1 MPPKSSRRDEILSAF
16 ARMLESH
23 PGSRI
28 TTAALA
34 GQIGVSEAALYR
46 HFPSKA
52 KMIEGLIEFIEE
64 SLFSRVSRILNEEP
78 SAASRCRAMLWLLLS
93 FAERNP
99 GLARLLVGDALQGE
113 TERLRARMRQ
123 VFERLETEL
132 RSIIRDWSATRV
144 PAPALGATTA
154 ANLLLASA
162 EGRINQFVRSEF
174 RALPTAGWDEQWS
187 VLEGA
192 VFG

>member
-1 MPPKSSRRDEILSAF
+1 MPPKSGRRDEILSAF
-16 ARMLESH
+16 ARMLETN

-64 SLFSRVSRILNEEP
+64 SLFSRINRILAEEP
-78 SAASRCRAMLWLLLS
+78 GAASRCRAVLWLLLS

-113 TERLRARMRQ
+113 TQRLRARMRQ
-123 VFERLETEL
+123 IFERLETEL

-144 PAPALGATTA
+144 PAPTLGSTMA

-174 RALPTAGWDEQWS
+174 RSLPTSGWEEQWNA
-187 VLEGA
+187 LEGA

>member
-1 MPPKSSRRDEILSAF
+1 MPPSSGRREEILSAF
-16 ARMLESH
+16 ARMLETN

-64 SLFSRVSRILNEEP
+64 SLFSRVSRIMTEEP
-78 SAASRCRAMLWLLLS
+78 NAAARCRAVAWLLLS

-113 TERLRARMRQ
+113 TQRLRARMRQ
-123 VFERLETEL
+123 IFERLETEL
-132 RSIIRDWSATRV
+132 RSIIRDWSVAQV
-144 PAPALGATTA
+144 PAPELGAAAA
-154 ANLLLASA
+154 ANLLLACA
-162 EGRINQFVRSEF
+162 EGRISQFVRSEF
-174 RALPTAGWDEQWS
+174 RTLPTSGWDEQWK

-192 VFG
+192 VFA